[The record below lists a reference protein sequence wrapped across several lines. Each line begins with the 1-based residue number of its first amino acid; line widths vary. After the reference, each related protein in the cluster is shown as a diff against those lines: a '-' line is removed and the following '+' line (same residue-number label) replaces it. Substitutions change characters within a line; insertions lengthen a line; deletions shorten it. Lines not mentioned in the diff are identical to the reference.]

1 MGRGPRGPFYSA
13 YENTACALLRDIKGH
28 FSLIFIWIQWFM
40 KSYCKFEANLI
51 MWVEEKDRETPPSS
65 AEVPALVCPATQ
77 NNMRNLEYLYSAI
90 MWRHG
95 WEEKSPRSSS
105 FFMHVWDILAK
116 MCLQSGDWL
125 ERSRAEMQ
133 MMAKRKGTV
142 ELGVDVLAHLL
153 KLCVRTQKNKAN
165 IFLFTVILK
174 YHWKLQWLP
183 QFWCLSEFF
192 LMNCFPSEFHW
203 QFKVGDEFEVALL
216 WKS

>member
-1 MGRGPRGPFYSA
+1 MIYEVILQIWSQSANVSRGKGQGNTSQLCRGTCIGVSCYP
-13 YENTACALLRDIKGH
+13 
-28 FSLIFIWIQWFM
+28 
-40 KSYCKFEANLI
+40 
-51 MWVEEKDRETPPSS
+51 
-65 AEVPALVCPATQ
+65 

-192 LMNCFPSEFHW
+192 LLNCFPSEFHW